1 MTEKTLFKTYG
12 MYSTEEIRKMEQAER
27 DYLENYENTEE
38 GEFSDQ
44 NISDRVAESI
54 NMDFDDERMNLN
66 KQLEGRILC
75 IANIGTWRGRFSGYK
90 ILGTNLNNIISPL
103 GNSIEDF
110 KIYMDGRNV
119 YWTGHHHDG
128 VNHVE
133 FREIRED
140 RNIENLLDKLYNQEE
155 VTRKEINYYTK
166 SIRPY
171 IKEIYGI

>member
-1 MTEKTLFKTYG
+1 MAEKTLFKTYG
-12 MYSTEEIRKMEQAER
+12 MYSTEELAREEKAVKEFFSEEYPDEEIDEQRILDAV
-27 DYLENYENTEE
+27 T
-38 GEFSDQ
+38 
-44 NISDRVAESI
+44 DRI
-54 NMDFDDERMNLN
+54 DMDFDDERANLD

-90 ILGTNLNNIISPL
+90 ILGTNLNNIISPH
-103 GNSIEDF
+103 GDSIEDF

-155 VTRKEINYYTK
+155 VTRKEINYYTR

>member
-1 MTEKTLFKTYG
+1 MAEKTLFKTYG
-12 MYSTEEIRKMEQAER
+12 CYTSEELKKMEQAER
-27 DYLENYENTEE
+27 NYLEDYGNTEE

-44 NISDRVAESI
+44 NIADIIAESI
-54 NMDFDDERMNLN
+54 NMSFDDERMNLD
-66 KQLEGRILC
+66 KELEGRILC
-75 IANIGTWRGRFSGYK
+75 IADVGTWRGRFSGYK
-90 ILGTNLNNIISPL
+90 ILGNNLSDIVSPH
-103 GNSIEDF
+103 GDSIEDF

-155 VTRKEINYYTK
+155 VTRKEINYYTR